1 VKAKL
6 GALVHIS
13 REHFRE
19 AFEQAA
25 LGTPVT
31 EAPPTS
37 KSNPTKDPYAQDESD
52 LDRLRGSAQRRD
64 RRGWPSSRSGGCW
77 HHNLPSAVYE
87 HPIRFEKDS
96 IAENGRLVAYP
107 A

>member
-1 VKAKL
+1 MHEFSLVDDLMRKVSAIAPEEGASRISSVKAKL

-25 LGTPVT
+25 LGTPVA

-37 KSNPTKDPYAQDESD
+37 KSNPTRDPHAQDILLQGVDVED
-52 LDRLRGSAQRRD
+52 
-64 RRGWPSSRSGGCW
+64 
-77 HHNLPSAVYE
+77 E
-87 HPIRFEKDS
+87 
-96 IAENGRLVAYP
+96 
-107 A
+107 

>member
-37 KSNPTKDPYAQDESD
+37 KSNPTKDPYAQDESASTD
-52 LDRLRGSAQRRD
+52 CVGALSAATGAAGHRR
-64 RRGWPSSRSGGCW
+64 
-77 HHNLPSAVYE
+77 AVE
-87 HPIRFEKDS
+87 GVGIITFRAPCTSIRFVSRNDS